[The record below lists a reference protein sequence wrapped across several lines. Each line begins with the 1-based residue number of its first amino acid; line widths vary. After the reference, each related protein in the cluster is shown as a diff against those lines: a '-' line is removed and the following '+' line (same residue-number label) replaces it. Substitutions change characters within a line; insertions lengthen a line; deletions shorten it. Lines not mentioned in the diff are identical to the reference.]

1 MSGIDLSDLVI
12 DAERTVGKVVLLKGV
27 YATFE
32 YQDGIPTAKRD
43 GTRYRVAT
51 PVGALSVKVK
61 GEQTIDFDPDNGPMP
76 VSFENLGL
84 YIYYR
89 NGKAGVAGRAT
100 AVKTMDEG
108 S

>member
-1 MSGIDLSDLVI
+1 MNGIDLTDLVI
-12 DAERTVGKVVLLKGV
+12 DAEKIVGKVVLLKAA

-51 PVGALSVKVK
+51 PVGTLNVKVK
-61 GEQTIDFDPDNGPMP
+61 GEQTIDFDPDNGPVP
-76 VSFENLGL
+76 VSFEALNL
-84 YIYYR
+84 YVYYK
-89 NGKAGVAGRAT
+89 NGKAGVAGRAK
-100 AVKTMDEG
+100 AIEVVDKG